1 MFISLLSHPALK
13 YKLHDQVRDYFFLPV
28 VSPAPGTVPG
38 TLALC
43 PLPLCSLLIPFKA
56 FHSRTQSKDQMSL
69 LWRSFPFFFSPPY
82 PPQQCIHNA
91 YHITPH
97 FALPVKSAQLSILS
111 ASPSWAGTLSDRLY
125 IFSTWHM
132 TGLPSRFISELK
144 LVGIQ
149 AGMDKLCLQSPL
161 INR

>member
-1 MFISLLSHPALK
+1 MLAALSSELLKYLCSIHGCIPSAWNSAWHTCFMPPPSLLFAHPIQSLS
-13 YKLHDQVRDYFFLPV
+13 LEDSVQRSNVTSLEEF
-28 VSPAPGTVPG
+28 
-38 TLALC
+38 
-43 PLPLCSLLIPFKA
+43 PL
-56 FHSRTQSKDQMSL
+56 
-69 LWRSFPFFFSPPY
+69 FFSPPY